1 MLGLGFQGGFLCNS
15 SMTLLSRVSAVRS
28 PVYVTLKRQQ
38 LSEPPLWSFIA
49 ALPARSGQLQVHPPA
64 GTFGNACCSSAYSA
78 LSAPC

>member
-1 MLGLGFQGGFLCNS
+1 MQQQHDFAQQSQCS
-15 SMTLLSRVSAVRS
+15 EKPCVCYVEATAVE
-28 PVYVTLKRQQ
+28 V
-38 LSEPPLWSFIA
+38 EPPLWSFIA